1 MDLCV
6 PPSLRPYMAP
16 RGLTQRDAQK
26 DRQYFH
32 LVLLAKDLVGYRN
45 LLKLVTTAHLD
56 GLYYKPRIDRELLAG
71 HREGLIALSGCYSG
85 EPSRALLDGN
95 PAAARAAA
103 AWYKEL
109 FGPDYYL
116 EIQDHSTADDQ
127 TVNRGLIELSKSLDI
142 PLVAT
147 NDAHY
152 TLKEQAPAQDLL
164 LCAQMNTTLDDPKRM
179 RMQPDEFYV
188 KSAAEMASR
197 DAGGDQEY
205 AGGRR
210 TLQSQAQFRSPELP
224 RADPHHPS

>member
-1 MDLCV
+1 
-6 PPSLRPYMAP
+6 
-16 RGLTQRDAQK
+16 
-26 DRQYFH
+26 
-32 LVLLAKDLVGYRN
+32 
-45 LLKLVTTAHLD
+45 
-56 GLYYKPRIDRELLAG
+56 
-71 HREGLIALSGCYSG
+71 
-85 EPSRALLDGN
+85 
-95 PAAARAAA
+95 RAAA
-103 AWYKEL
+103 TWYKEL

-188 KSAAEMASR
+188 KSADQMAALFAETPEAIR
-197 DAGGDQEY
+197 N
-205 AGGRR
+205 
-210 TLQSQAQFRSPELP
+210 TLAVAERCNLKLNFDRLNFPELTHIIPASVSADDHLAQLCWEALP
-224 RADPHHPS
+224 RRYRPALEQHQERLRYELEVVKATGFAAYILFVWDFVDWARRQGIACGPRGSAAGSIILYL